1 MLITWRVNFGKGF
14 MQSFSYVSV
23 HCRWKKDKS
32 CLPNSFYSSQVAQHH
47 FRTKL
52 RGFDV
57 KNISCKKIKICPVS
71 IAQCWLTSSVHMT
84 LDLFDWTQWPPCF
97 MFEGNAKT
105 LVHILERTFI
115 SIMVST
121 WKKNDFI
128 IQNLTRLLTL
138 QWSMIKTIKEQQNRH
153 SWPNIGFK
161 IKILKSHITV
171 H

>member
-97 MFEGNAKT
+97 MFEGNTKT

-121 WKKNDFI
+121 WKKKRFHYTKFNQI
-128 IQNLTRLLTL
+128 VNS
-138 QWSMIKTIKEQQNRH
+138 SMINDKDNKRTT
-153 SWPNIGFK
+153 
-161 IKILKSHITV
+161 KSSFLTKYWF
-171 H
+171 

>member
-1 MLITWRVNFGKGF
+1 MHELMLINWRVNFGKGF

-84 LDLFDWTQWPPCF
+84 LLIWLDSMTT
-97 MFEGNAKT
+97 MFYVWRKHKDTRSYFGKNFYFNNGFN
-105 LVHILERTFI
+105 L
-115 SIMVST
+115 
-121 WKKNDFI
+121 KK
-128 IQNLTRLLTL
+128 
-138 QWSMIKTIKEQQNRH
+138 KTI
-153 SWPNIGFK
+153 SLYK
-161 IKILKSHITV
+161 I
-171 H
+171 